1 VHDPLALDLQVATGR
16 GSERK
21 RGVSQRTL
29 SGSLSGEA
37 TESKQERRVRE
48 VGEMADSGSLG
59 RRLNGRNKKGP
70 GQSWPWMNDPIAKK
84 NLAGQAPLIYRIAI
98 CEMKKCRIPF
108 FHYWVI
114 AASFL

>member
-1 VHDPLALDLQVATGR
+1 
-16 GSERK
+16 
-21 RGVSQRTL
+21 
-29 SGSLSGEA
+29 
-37 TESKQERRVRE
+37 VRE